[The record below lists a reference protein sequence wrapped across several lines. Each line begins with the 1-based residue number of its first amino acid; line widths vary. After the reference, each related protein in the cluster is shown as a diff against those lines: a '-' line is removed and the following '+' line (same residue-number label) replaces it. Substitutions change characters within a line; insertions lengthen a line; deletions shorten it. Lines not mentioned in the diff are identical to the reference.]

1 MRNAVTTFAEII
13 GAVAIVAGIAMFSVP
28 FAFIS
33 GGVLVI
39 AGSYLAA
46 TR

>member
-1 MRNAVTTFAEII
+1 MRNAVTTFAEIL
-13 GAVAIVAGIAMFSVP
+13 GAAAIVVGVAMLSLPV
-28 FAFIS
+28 AFIVA
-33 GGVLVI
+33 GVLVI

>member
-13 GAVAIVAGIAMFSVP
+13 GAAAIVAGIAMLSVP

-33 GGVLVI
+33 GGLLVI

>member
-1 MRNAVTTFAEII
+1 MRNAVTTFVEFV
-13 GAVAIVAGIAMFSVP
+13 GAALIVAGIAMFSIP

-33 GGVLVI
+33 AGVFVI

>member
-1 MRNAVTTFAEII
+1 MRNAVTTFVEFI
-13 GAVAIVAGIAMFSVP
+13 GAAAIVAGIAMLSVP

-33 GGVLVI
+33 AGVLVI

>member
-1 MRNAVTTFAEII
+1 MRNAVTTFAEIL
-13 GAVAIVAGIAMFSVP
+13 GAAAIVVGVAMFSVP

-33 GGVLVI
+33 GGVLII